1 MNKGVFTM
9 LPFCRIKI
17 DKRIFVLFV
26 CLCLLTILVLG
37 MIGHANDL
45 SDTYDAT
52 VIASLFPLILF
63 HDNEAV
69 FLRLVRESFSLPLI
83 YTLSLQSRAP
93 PAVL

>member
-1 MNKGVFTM
+1 MDKRIYTM

-17 DKRIFVLFV
+17 DKKLFVLFV

-52 VIASLFPLILF
+52 VIASLFPIALF
-63 HDNEAV
+63 HDNEVV
-69 FLRLVRESFSLPLI
+69 FLKLVRELFCLPLI
-83 YTLSLQSRAP
+83 DIFSLQSRAP